1 MDGRQPQKHGKPLLI
16 SFRVRNPWPQ
26 PAPPST
32 SFPDKYHQAGQPG
45 QVLFA
50 ALCADAPPLTAKP
63 QFSAGFRYRDK
74 RDKRDNTIVLSRC
87 PDVPAS
93 RCPTVPAQ
101 FPCPVF
107 PLSVPA
113 QFPDEK
119 IIREFWLRR
128 HLIAAMTYGLRRHS
142 FALGGV

>member
-1 MDGRQPQKHGKPLLI
+1 MAIWMDVDPKSGKPLLI
-16 SFRVRNPWPQ
+16 SFRAKNPQ
-26 PAPPST
+26 PQPTPPNT

-50 ALCADAPPLTAKP
+50 ALCVDAPSLTAKP

-93 RCPTVPAQ
+93 RRP
-101 FPCPVF
+101 
-107 PLSVPA
+107 SVPA
-113 QFPDEK
+113 QCPDEK
-119 IIREFWLRR
+119 IIRRFSLEQ
-128 HLIAAMTYGLRRHS
+128 HLVAAMTYGLRRHS

>member
-1 MDGRQPQKHGKPLLI
+1 MATKRTGISPQKHGKPLLI

-74 RDKRDNTIVLSRC
+74 RDIGTTL
-87 PDVPAS
+87 
-93 RCPTVPAQ
+93 
-101 FPCPVF
+101 
-107 PLSVPA
+107 
-113 QFPDEK
+113 
-119 IIREFWLRR
+119 
-128 HLIAAMTYGLRRHS
+128 
-142 FALGGV
+142 